1 MNTPVMFVSKAC
13 IFSHLDHSQ
22 AYAVWT
28 KSVKSNLL
36 CILNFL
42 DFNHVC
48 NIIIS
53 NNGKSILKF
62 KYAYKEKLSDLIPG
76 YEVNPTRFSHG
87 SNKVIS

>member
-1 MNTPVMFVSKAC
+1 MFVSKAC
-13 IFSHLDHSQ
+13 IFSHLDHTR
-22 AYAVWT
+22 AYALWT

-36 CILNFL
+36 YILNFF

-53 NNGKSILKF
+53 NNIESIVKF
-62 KYAYKEKLSDLIPG
+62 KYAYKKKLNDLIPG

-87 SNKVIS
+87 PNKVIS